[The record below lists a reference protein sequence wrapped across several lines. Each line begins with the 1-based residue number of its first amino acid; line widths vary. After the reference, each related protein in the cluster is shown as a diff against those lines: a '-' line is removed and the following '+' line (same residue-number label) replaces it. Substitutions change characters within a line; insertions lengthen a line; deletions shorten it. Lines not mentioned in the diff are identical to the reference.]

1 MSSANFKKL
10 SREMAGRSNRGS
22 SLVLLLIFMFLAS
35 VGWWSNYAELDSV
48 TRGEGR
54 IISSMKNQTV
64 QAGEGGIILRR
75 YVAENSSVAQ
85 GDLLFEIDPVDASS
99 ELNQM
104 MQRLNGIKI
113 RELRL
118 QGEIAGRVK
127 FSVPQKLAV
136 TAPNVALSEESL
148 FVARMLELRG
158 RISVLEQR
166 LARSEQDAI
175 AGKVKLESAGQTMAL
190 LKEEI
195 EVVEPLVKQ
204 NIAPATQLLGLK
216 REFETA
222 RGQRE
227 SARVSIEQAK
237 LAVGEITSEIDNA
250 KSNYSLTALD
260 ELTQV
265 VSEKSELSEALPRLE
280 DRVSRTLIKS
290 PMAGV
295 INTLNFRTQGGY
307 VRKGD
312 VVLDLVPTGEALIVE
327 GKIKPQDISRI
338 KRGDEVRIRLSAYDS
353 SKYGHVSGRVEHI
366 SPDAVLDDR
375 SGVAAHYLV
384 KVSIQEEMIVD
395 GEAVELMP
403 GMTASI
409 DVLSGKR
416 TIFEYFWQPIAKVSE
431 LALRD

>member
-175 AGKVKLESAGQTMAL
+175 AGKVKLESAGRTMAL

>member
-75 YVAENSSVAQ
+75 YVSENSSVSK

-158 RISVLEQR
+158 RINVLEQR

-175 AGKVKLESAGQTMAL
+175 AGKVKFESAAQTMAL

-204 NIAPATQLLGLK
+204 NIAPATQLLSLK
-216 REFETA
+216 REFEKA
-222 RGQRE
+222 RGQRD

-237 LAVGEITSEIDNA
+237 LAVGEITSEIDNT

-338 KRGDEVRIRLSAYDS
+338 KGGDEVRIRLSAYDS
-353 SKYGHVSGRVEHI
+353 SKYGHLLGHVEHI
-366 SPDAVLDDR
+366 SPDAVIDDR

-416 TIFEYFWQPIAKVSE
+416 TIFEYFWQPIAKVGE
-431 LALRD
+431 LSLRD